1 MVDARDGPEWRG
13 HRPRSIKLRGRGS
26 KFVLDLPGSDR
37 KSDAN
42 PMRFRF
48 KADADPRMFRWRLR
62 ELAERCVL
70 EPRPV
75 SDHSW
80 RATPRSESSRL
91 VGWSAGRRDGRN
103 PRKKRIP
110 VCWDSRVSSS
120 HLVSA
125 RTART
130 ARAARAARTARTAEP
145 AVEESGVLGQLSD
158 SSSSAMASV
167 RGQRS
172 GKISAR
178 TSMNRASATV
188 ERRIVQ
194 RVMGP
199 GASFGVQASVCFQA
213 TGRGPLAGLLA
224 GRLSGSQ
231 GRSAEESPAVGGN
244 QVVRFPRAR
253 FSSISSSE

>member
-1 MVDARDGPEWRG
+1 MVPNGGATA
-13 HRPRSIKLRGRGS
+13 RGRSSSEVADRSSSSIFPGRIEN
-26 KFVLDLPGSDR
+26 PTQIRCGSDSR
-37 KSDAN
+37 PMQIQECFGGDFASSPSDAY
-42 PMRFRF
+42 
-48 KADADPRMFRWRLR
+48 
-62 ELAERCVL
+62 
-70 EPRPV
+70 
-75 SDHSW
+75 
-80 RATPRSESSRL
+80 SSRGRCPIIL
-91 VGWSAGRRDGRN
+91 EEQPRDQNRHGWSAGRRDGRN

-120 HLVSA
+120 HLVS
-125 RTART
+125 
-130 ARAARAARTARTAEP
+130 ARTARTAEP

-188 ERRIVQ
+188 ERRIVR

-199 GASFGVQASVCFQA
+199 GASFGVQVSVCFQA